1 MRNEKTMTLIKFKA
15 NKTDKYK
22 GIYKR
27 VFKIL
32 NNGWYENAF
41 QGDESIIVNGYWN
54 LYVEDDDCNPKEID
68 WESLE
73 ELKKIKGLE
82 ILLQTITI

>member
-27 VFKIL
+27 VFNIL
-32 NNGWYENAF
+32 NNGWFENAF
-41 QGDESIIVNGYWN
+41 QGDESTIVNGYWN

-82 ILLQTITI
+82 II